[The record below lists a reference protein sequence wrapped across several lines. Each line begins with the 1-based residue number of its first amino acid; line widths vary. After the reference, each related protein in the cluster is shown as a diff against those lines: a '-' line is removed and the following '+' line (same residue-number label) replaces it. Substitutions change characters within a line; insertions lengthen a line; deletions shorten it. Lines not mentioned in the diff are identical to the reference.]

1 MMQMSNELFDLLK
14 WLCLIVFPALSTAIV
29 VIFPLWGIPY
39 ADEISKTITAIA
51 TFIGACLGV
60 SSVNYYKASGSL
72 EMPDDETEVD
82 NNEVGN
88 G

>member
-1 MMQMSNELFDLLK
+1 MKMSNELFDILK

-60 SSVNYYKASGSL
+60 SSVNYYKANGSIP
-72 EMPDDETEVD
+72 MPENEEEVD
-82 NNEVGN
+82 NREIGE

>member
-1 MMQMSNELFDLLK
+1 MQMSNELFDLLK

-29 VIFPLWGIPY
+29 VIFPLWGMPY

-60 SSVNYYKASGSL
+60 SSVNYYKANGSI
-72 EMPDDETEVD
+72 EMPDNETEVD